1 MFARGSIYLFK
12 VAGTDV
18 RVHWTFFLLLAWLGA
33 VYWQQGGMERA
44 IWGVTFISILFFCVL
59 LHEFG
64 HIFAARRYGIKS
76 PDVTLL
82 PIGGVAALERMPRD
96 PGQEIVVA
104 LAGPAVNLVIAGAI
118 YAALGGNIT
127 LAIAAP
133 GEIPGSFWSQIAIAN
148 LVLVVFNLIPAFPMD
163 GGRVLRALIAMATD
177 YRRATTI
184 AARIGQVLAVGFLL
198 LGLMGNVMLV
208 LVALFIFLAAQS
220 EANQVAMSSAMSG
233 HQVRDAMIDRFDVLR
248 PADTLATAVDK
259 LLQTTQQEFPVVD
272 QSGRLRGVLTRTLL
286 VKGLKGQGEAALV
299 HNVMTT
305 EVPMLEP
312 HAPLELAQRALPGAA
327 LVAVIDANKRFVGY
341 INRENLMEF
350 FMVDD
355 AQR

>member
-82 PIGGVAALERMPRD
+82 PIGGVAALERMPHD

-118 YAALGGNIT
+118 YAALRGNIT

-148 LVLVVFNLIPAFPMD
+148 LVL
-163 GGRVLRALIAMATD
+163 
-177 YRRATTI
+177 
-184 AARIGQVLAVGFLL
+184 
-198 LGLMGNVMLV
+198 
-208 LVALFIFLAAQS
+208 
-220 EANQVAMSSAMSG
+220 
-233 HQVRDAMIDRFDVLR
+233 
-248 PADTLATAVDK
+248 
-259 LLQTTQQEFPVVD
+259 
-272 QSGRLRGVLTRTLL
+272 
-286 VKGLKGQGEAALV
+286 
-299 HNVMTT
+299 
-305 EVPMLEP
+305 
-312 HAPLELAQRALPGAA
+312 
-327 LVAVIDANKRFVGY
+327 
-341 INRENLMEF
+341 
-350 FMVDD
+350 
-355 AQR
+355 